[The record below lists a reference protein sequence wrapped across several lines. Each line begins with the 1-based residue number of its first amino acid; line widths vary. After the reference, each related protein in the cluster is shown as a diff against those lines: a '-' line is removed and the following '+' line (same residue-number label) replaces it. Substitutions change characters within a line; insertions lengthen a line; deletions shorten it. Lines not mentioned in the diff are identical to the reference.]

1 MKKHILVD
9 ETTDET
15 SYQLFITM
23 SIKSENYEY
32 VLESQPLYETDADD
46 PDADLKA
53 IKLFIAHAEDVA
65 EEFGMPCEVSSVIKA
80 DIAELQELK
89 LTGK

>member
-1 MKKHILVD
+1 MEKHILVD
-9 ETTDET
+9 ETTDED

-23 SIKSENYEY
+23 SIKSESYEY
-32 VLESQPLYETDADD
+32 VLESQPLYETDGEN
-46 PDADLKA
+46 PDADIDA
-53 IKLFIAHAEDVA
+53 ILLFTSNAEDVA